1 MKEVIAR
8 LEADIKLL
16 DQDIPIVKRITE
28 KFRSILEDVNALS
41 IGGVLTLE
49 RDIKWDTYDGVIEKH
64 VKNSEGAE
72 VLLNKERERLTKSL
86 ADILKREKEKAE
98 KEEAEKN
105 KKD

>member
-1 MKEVIAR
+1 MKEVIAK
-8 LEADIKLL
+8 LESDLKLL
-16 DQDIPIVKRITE
+16 EHDIPIVKGITE

-49 RDIKWDTYDGVIEKH
+49 RDIKWDTYNGVIEKH

-86 ADILKREKEKAE
+86 AGILKREKEK
-98 KEEAEKN
+98 
-105 KKD
+105 KD